1 MIILPKNSVIIQRD
15 KPVESSSGIILNTK
29 PTKPNTGTIIF
40 THESLNHLQLGKA
53 VFRESF
59 IEEIDVEGKQMVF
72 VRDFDS
78 AIYYVTTDK
87 K

>member
-15 KPVESSSGIILNTK
+15 TPVESKSGIIIDTK
-29 PTKPNTGTIIF
+29 PTKPNTGTIVF
-40 THESLNHLQLGKA
+40 THETLNHLQLGKA
-53 VFRESF
+53 KFRESF
-59 IEEIDVEGKQMVF
+59 IEEIDVEGKVMVF

-87 K
+87 E

>member
-15 KPVESSSGIILNTK
+15 TPVESKSGIIIDTK
-29 PTKPNTGTIIF
+29 PTKPNTGTIVF
-40 THESLNHLQLGKA
+40 THEALNHLQLGKA
-53 VFRESF
+53 KFRESF
-59 IEEIDVEGKQMVF
+59 IEEIDVEGKTMVF

-87 K
+87 E